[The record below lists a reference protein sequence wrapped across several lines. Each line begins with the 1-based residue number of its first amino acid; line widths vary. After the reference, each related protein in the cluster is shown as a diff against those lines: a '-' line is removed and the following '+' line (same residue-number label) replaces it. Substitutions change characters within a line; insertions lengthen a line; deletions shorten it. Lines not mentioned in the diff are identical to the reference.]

1 MSKLVTLGLLLSAA
15 LFTLAGCKERNQ
27 GDEAPTQM
35 PPILASLSSAPPSAA
50 PSSTAP
56 LAQKDQTMF
65 TPLADNIDVAPQ
77 ISLDQVAA
85 AKAQGVTMI
94 INNRPDGE
102 DPTAPQGAQIAAAAE
117 AAGLDY
123 VAIPIT
129 HAGFSGPQ
137 VDAMIAAMS
146 KAEASGGKVLAY
158 CRSGTRSTL
167 LWSLA
172 KAKQGSNPADLS
184 RLAANAGYDLTPI
197 RPMLDALSGKVE

>member
-1 MSKLVTLGLLLSAA
+1 MNRSFAIALSLTAAA
-15 LFTLAGCKERNQ
+15 LVLTGCKERSQN
-27 GDEAPTQM
+27 ERSPAQM
-35 PPILASLSSAPPSAA
+35 PPILASLSATTPA
-50 PSSTAP
+50 TAQT
-56 LAQKDQTMF
+56 LMKDQNMF

-102 DPTAPQGAQIAAAAE
+102 DPSAPQGDEIAAAAQ
-117 AAGLDY
+117 AAGIDY

-129 HAGFSGPQ
+129 HSGFSGPQ
-137 VDAMIAAMS
+137 VDAMIAALG
-146 KAEASGGKVLAY
+146 KAEANGGKVLAY

-172 KAKQGSNPADLS
+172 RAKQGQNPAELS
-184 RLAANAGYDLTPI
+184 KLASNAGYDLSPV
-197 RPMLDALSGKVE
+197 RPMLDALSGQVE

>member
-1 MSKLVTLGLLLSAA
+1 VNRSAHVVLLLTAA
-15 LFTLAGCKERNQ
+15 VFALAGCKDRSQGERSP
-27 GDEAPTQM
+27 AQM
-35 PPILASLSSAPPSAA
+35 PPILASLSAA
-50 PSSTAP
+50 PSTAAVSATARP
-56 LAQKDQTMF
+56 SMKDRSMF
-65 TPLADNIDVAPQ
+65 IPLADNIDVSPQ

-102 DPTAPQGAQIAAAAE
+102 DPSAPQGTDIAAAAA
-117 AAGLDY
+117 AAGIDY

-129 HAGFSGPQ
+129 HAGFSAPQ
-137 VDAMIAAMS
+137 VDAMIAALD

-172 KAKQGSNPADLS
+172 RAKQGQSPADLS
-184 RLAANAGYDLTPI
+184 KLAANAGYDLSPV
-197 RPMLDALSGKVE
+197 RPMLDALSGQVE